1 MFLYIINNFIINIII
16 IILFYFQEMLFV
28 QFISNSNIYITVNIC
43 LVIYFID
50 YRVFL

>member
-28 QFISNSNIYITVNIC
+28 QFISILNIYIYNSQC
-43 LVIYFID
+43 LFSDIF
-50 YRVFL
+50 YRL